1 MISEADVR
9 KLTEIHVPGPQVLSL
24 YLRIPASLPS
34 LRELPARAE
43 ELLAA
48 ATASAG
54 SRVTAAARSEQR
66 RAVRRFLE
74 VRARDWQ
81 GLAAAIFTCRDA
93 GLAEAF
99 PLPCA
104 VADRAVLAPR
114 PHVRPLLAALQRCP
128 AYYVAVTSRDG
139 AWVLRVAGTRIDA
152 LVQLA
157 AGGPG
162 GSRPGGWHAL
172 GPHRSRGRMTELG
185 CYPQPGTAALL
196 SRSLRAAGLPPLVI
210 GGDDEPARAFAGLL
224 PGDVRDQLAGCFT
237 AGPAALTPA
246 RVRER
251 AAEVIGEWVRE
262 RERRLAALIAQEPAD
277 GLGAVGLD
285 ACLAAVSSRAV
296 TTLAVPDADLLP
308 GFACDLCGTLS
319 ATPVACR
326 HGSLGIRPV
335 PDLLEEMTAATLAD
349 GGDVATVR
357 DCPGGVAALLRF
369 PLAQSL
375 RAS

>member
-9 KLTEIHVPGPQVLSL
+9 KLTEIHAPGSQVLSL

-34 LRELPARAE
+34 LRELPGRAE

-48 ATASAG
+48 AAAG
-54 SRVTAAARSEQR
+54 AGRRVTATARSEQR

-81 GLAAAIFTCRDA
+81 GPAAAIFTCRDA

-99 PLPCA
+99 PLPCP

-114 PHVRPLLAALQRCP
+114 PHVRPLLAALERCP
-128 AYYVAVTSRDG
+128 AYYVAVTGRDG
-139 AWVLRVAGTRIDA
+139 TWVFRVAGTRIDA
-152 LVQLA
+152 LAQLA
-157 AGGPG
+157 GSGPDG
-162 GSRPGGWHAL
+162 PRPGGWHAL
-172 GPHRSRGRMTELG
+172 GPHRSRERITKLGR
-185 CYPQPGTAALL
+185 YPQPGTAALL
-196 SRSLRAAGLPPLVI
+196 SRLLRAAGLPPLVI
-210 GGDDEPARAFAGLL
+210 GGDDEPARAFAALL
-224 PGDVRDQLAGCFT
+224 PDDVRGQLAGSFT
-237 AGPAALTPA
+237 AKPAALTPA
-246 RVRER
+246 RARVL

-262 RERRLAALIAQEPAD
+262 RERRLAALIVQEPAG

-296 TTLAVPDADLLP
+296 SILAVPDADLLP
-308 GFACDLCGTLS
+308 GFACDLCGRLS
-319 ATPVACR
+319 VTPGACR
-326 HGSLGIRPV
+326 HGSLGVRPV

-357 DCPGGVAALLRF
+357 DCPGEVAALLRF